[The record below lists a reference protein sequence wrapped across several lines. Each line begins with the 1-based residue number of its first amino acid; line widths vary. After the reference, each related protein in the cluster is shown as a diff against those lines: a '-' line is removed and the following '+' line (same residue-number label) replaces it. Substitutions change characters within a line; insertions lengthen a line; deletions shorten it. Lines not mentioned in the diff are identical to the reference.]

1 MINYDKFIRFAK
13 SYFIRNLNFCIRD
26 NSFKK
31 ADPLKRAI
39 PLDKSFVPSGLVVT
53 DENENNF
60 HNFVDPNFKPMI
72 KDFVFDYF
80 NSFNESAILDG
91 YNYIIDSVYRS
102 FEYLQA
108 IWDYNVSKMG
118 LEKTRARVAPTGCSE
133 HQSGLTIE

>member
-1 MINYDKFIRFAK
+1 MTVYANIKRPV
-13 SYFIRNLNFCIRD
+13 
-26 NSFKK
+26 FKGFNTIWSLLTEENRP
-31 ADPLKRAI
+31 PLKRAI

-91 YNYIIDSVYRS
+91 YNYIIDSGYRS

-118 LEKTRARVAPTGCSE
+118 LEKTRDRVAPTGCSE

>member
-1 MINYDKFIRFAK
+1 
-13 SYFIRNLNFCIRD
+13 
-26 NSFKK
+26 
-31 ADPLKRAI
+31 
-39 PLDKSFVPSGLVVT
+39 
-53 DENENNF
+53 
-60 HNFVDPNFKPMI
+60 MI

-118 LEKTRARVAPTGCSE
+118 LEKTRTRVAPTGCGE
-133 HQSGLTIE
+133 HQSGLAIE